1 MGEPTTEEHVAMAV
15 KMYRHVKE
23 NGLSIR
29 IDLPDDKI
37 VNIFTKNIQGFTAD
51 MLIFKNSD
59 EHGIFKKAEL
69 FFIEYEDKYRAIIK
83 REYVP
88 PLHAVSSSSVTNQP
102 EKIYVLYSILITL
115 ENIQMINF
123 FIMLCKEKV
132 NYLLCSE
139 NMKTGISD
147 KIFCKSL
154 CIPPIKF
161 IF

>member
-1 MGEPTTEEHVAMAV
+1 MDNPETEEYVSMAV

-23 NGLSIR
+23 NGLSIQVN
-29 IDLPDDKI
+29 LPDDKI
-37 VNIFTKNIQGFTAD
+37 VKILSKNIQGFTED

-69 FFIEYEDKYRAIIK
+69 FFIEYEDKYRVIIK
-83 REYVP
+83 REY
-88 PLHAVSSSSVTNQP
+88 LQSLSAVSSSSVTNQP
-102 EKIYVLYSILITL
+102 GKIYVLYSILITL
-115 ENIQMINF
+115 ENMQMLNF
-123 FIMLCKEKV
+123 FIMLCREKV

-139 NMKTGISD
+139 NMKTGITD

-154 CIPPIKF
+154 CMPPIKF